1 MNSKRIVFLLLAVI
15 VAGTTAF
22 VARAW
27 LQSERAAIAAQ
38 YSGQRQPVAAKPAV
52 QVLVAKNAIRTGQLV
67 KPDDLRWQPWPQ
79 GNLPPSYIIEGKR
92 PISDFVGAV
101 ARISFHVGAPI
112 VETDIVMPGS
122 RGFLAAVLKPGLRAV
137 SVPATATS
145 TVSGFIYAGD
155 RVDVLLTHALTNDAG
170 QQHNA
175 TETILRNAR
184 VIAMDQKLDFT
195 PGDKPDVAKTATLEL
210 TAKQTEIVTLAVKM
224 GELSLVLRSLQDP
237 ADEERDVAGGEDAT
251 AELGD
256 SYTHDS
262 QVSRLIKDPNPP
274 PKPPD
279 AMKTSVFVLRGASG
293 TKQELDGSIASDP
306 NGTPPSESEGAKPEG
321 AKPEGTKPK
330 APSRPRRRPPTTV
343 PKRAYRNE
351 SVIRPGVQIADLA
364 PRRLVAGARRI
375 ARLLLPAVAGAGA
388 GPDERPRQ
396 GSGQAQAAGARQEG
410 RVPADRRPTTSPTIS
425 TVASPSAP
433 HRPCGR

>member
-22 VARAW
+22 LARAW

-38 YSGQRQPVAAKPAV
+38 MGGQHPVSKPAV
-52 QVLVAKNAIRTGQLV
+52 QVLVARAAIHTGQLV

-79 GNLPPSYIIEGKR
+79 GNLPPSYIVEGNR
-92 PISDFVGAV
+92 PIGDFVGAV
-101 ARISFHVGAPI
+101 ARSQFHVGEPI
-112 VETDIVMPGS
+112 VESDIVMPGS

-137 SVPATATS
+137 SIPATATS

-155 RVDVLLTHALTNDAG
+155 RVDVLLTHALIG
-170 QQHNA
+170 QNGQHNA

-184 VIAMDQKLDFT
+184 VIAMDQKLDYT

-224 GELSLVLRSLQDP
+224 GDLSLVLRSLQDP
-237 ADEERDVAGGEDAT
+237 ADEERDSASGEDAT

-279 AMKTSVFVLRGASG
+279 AMKTSVFVLHGGRA
-293 TKQELDGSIASDP
+293 TKQELDGSVVADP
-306 NGTPPSESEGAKPEG
+306 TAPPPEPESAKPN
-321 AKPEGTKPK
+321 
-330 APSRPRRRPPTTV
+330 APRTV
-343 PKRAYRNE
+343 PFSRTQE
-351 SVIRPGVQIADLA
+351 SVPQ
-364 PRRLVAGARRI
+364 
-375 ARLLLPAVAGAGA
+375 
-388 GPDERPRQ
+388 
-396 GSGQAQAAGARQEG
+396 
-410 RVPADRRPTTSPTIS
+410 
-425 TVASPSAP
+425 
-433 HRPCGR
+433 

>member
-22 VARAW
+22 LARAW
-27 LQSERAAIAAQ
+27 LQAERAAIAAQ
-38 YSGQRQPVAAKPAV
+38 MGGPRRPVAKPAV
-52 QVLVAKNAIRTGQLV
+52 QVLVARNAIHTGQLI

-79 GNLPPSYIIEGKR
+79 GTLPPTYIVEGKR

-101 ARISFHVGAPI
+101 ARSQLHVGEPV
-112 VETDIVMPGS
+112 VETEIVMPGS

-137 SVPATATS
+137 SIPATATS

-155 RVDVLLTHALTNDAG
+155 RVDVLLTHMLTGANG
-170 QQHNA
+170 QHSA

-224 GELSLVLRSLQDP
+224 GDLSLVLRSLQDP
-237 ADEERDVAGGEDAT
+237 EEEERDSASGDDAT

-256 SYTHDS
+256 SYTHDT

-279 AMKTSVFVLRGASG
+279 AMKPSVFVLH
-293 TKQELDGSIASDP
+293 GSA
-306 NGTPPSESEGAKPEG
+306 PPSRNSTAALP
-321 AKPEGTKPK
+321 AIPARRRRRSPK
-330 APSRPRRRPPTTV
+330 APSRRRRTPTT
-343 PKRAYRNE
+343 
-351 SVIRPGVQIADLA
+351 
-364 PRRLVAGARRI
+364 
-375 ARLLLPAVAGAGA
+375 
-388 GPDERPRQ
+388 
-396 GSGQAQAAGARQEG
+396 
-410 RVPADRRPTTSPTIS
+410 
-425 TVASPSAP
+425 TVN
-433 HRPCGR
+433 RTQ

>member
-1 MNSKRIVFLLLAVI
+1 MNSKRIVFLLLAVV
-15 VAGTTAF
+15 VAGVTAF
-22 VARAW
+22 LARTW

-38 YSGQRQPVAAKPAV
+38 FGGQRQVAAKPAV

-101 ARISFHVGAPI
+101 ARSQFHVGEPI
-112 VETDIVMPGS
+112 VESDIVMPGS

-155 RVDVLLTHALTNDAG
+155 RVDVLLTHALTGTSG
-170 QQHNA
+170 QGQHNA

-237 ADEERDVAGGEDAT
+237 PDEERDVAGGDDAT

-279 AMKTSVFVLRGASG
+279 AMKTSVFVLRGGRG
-293 TKQELDGSIASDP
+293 TKQELDGSVASDP
-306 NGTPPSESEGAKPEG
+306 NGPPPSESEGAKPEG
-321 AKPEGTKPK
+321 AKPG
-330 APSRPRRRPPTTV
+330 APRTSTFNRT
-343 PKRAYRNE
+343 E
-351 SVIRPGVQIADLA
+351 SVPQ
-364 PRRLVAGARRI
+364 
-375 ARLLLPAVAGAGA
+375 
-388 GPDERPRQ
+388 
-396 GSGQAQAAGARQEG
+396 
-410 RVPADRRPTTSPTIS
+410 
-425 TVASPSAP
+425 
-433 HRPCGR
+433 

>member
-22 VARAW
+22 LARAW

-38 YSGQRQPVAAKPAV
+38 MGGQRPVAKPAA
-52 QVLVAKNAIRTGQLV
+52 QVLVARAAIRTGQLI

-79 GNLPPSYIIEGKR
+79 GNLPASYIVEGKR
-92 PISDFVGAV
+92 PIGDFVGAV
-101 ARISFHVGAPI
+101 ARSQFHVGEPI
-112 VETDIVMPGS
+112 VESDIVMPGS

-155 RVDVLLTHALTNDAG
+155 RVDVLLTHALSSAGG
-170 QQHNA
+170 QQHSA

-224 GELSLVLRSLQDP
+224 GDLSLVLRSLQDP
-237 ADEERDVAGGEDAT
+237 ADEERDSASGDDAT

-256 SYTHDS
+256 SYTQDS

-279 AMKTSVFVLRGASG
+279 AMKTSVFVLRGARG
-293 TKQELDGSIASDP
+293 TKQELDGSVVSEP
-306 NGTPPSESEGAKPEG
+306 NGPPPSESEGAKPEG
-321 AKPEGTKPK
+321 AKPNTPK
-330 APSRPRRRPPTTV
+330 TTTIFN
-343 PKRAYRNE
+343 RTQE
-351 SVIRPGVQIADLA
+351 SVPQ
-364 PRRLVAGARRI
+364 
-375 ARLLLPAVAGAGA
+375 
-388 GPDERPRQ
+388 
-396 GSGQAQAAGARQEG
+396 
-410 RVPADRRPTTSPTIS
+410 
-425 TVASPSAP
+425 
-433 HRPCGR
+433 

>member
-1 MNSKRIVFLLLAVI
+1 MNSKRIIFLLLAVI

-22 VARAW
+22 LARAW

-38 YSGQRQPVAAKPAV
+38 MGGQRPPSKPAV
-52 QVLVAKNAIRTGQLV
+52 QVLVARTAIHTGQLI

-79 GNLPPSYIIEGKR
+79 GNLPPSYIVEGKR
-92 PISDFVGAV
+92 PIGDFVGAV
-101 ARISFHVGAPI
+101 ARSQFHVGEPI
-112 VETDIVMPGS
+112 VESDIVMPGS
-122 RGFLAAVLKPGLRAV
+122 RGFLAAVLRPGLRAV

-145 TVSGFIYAGD
+145 TVSGFVYAGD
-155 RVDVLLTHALTNDAG
+155 RVDVLLTHTLEGPNG
-170 QQHNA
+170 HHNA

-237 ADEERDVAGGEDAT
+237 PDEERDSASGEDAT

-279 AMKTSVFVLRGASG
+279 AMKSSVFVLHGNRA
-293 TKQELDGSIASDP
+293 TKQELDGSVVSDP
-306 NGTPPSESEGAKPEG
+306 SAAPPAEPDGAKP
-321 AKPEGTKPK
+321 P
-330 APSRPRRRPPTTV
+330 APRTTTV
-343 PKRAYRNE
+343 NRTQE
-351 SVIRPGVQIADLA
+351 SVPQ
-364 PRRLVAGARRI
+364 
-375 ARLLLPAVAGAGA
+375 
-388 GPDERPRQ
+388 
-396 GSGQAQAAGARQEG
+396 
-410 RVPADRRPTTSPTIS
+410 
-425 TVASPSAP
+425 
-433 HRPCGR
+433 

>member
-22 VARAW
+22 LARAW

-38 YSGQRQPVAAKPAV
+38 MGGQRPVAKPAT
-52 QVLVAKNAIRTGQLV
+52 QVLVARATIRTGQLI
-67 KPDDLRWQPWPQ
+67 KPDDLRWQPWPP
-79 GNLPPSYIIEGKR
+79 GNLPASYIVEGKR
-92 PISDFVGAV
+92 PIGDFVGAV
-101 ARISFHVGAPI
+101 ARSQFHVGEPI
-112 VETDIVMPGS
+112 VESDIVMPGS
-122 RGFLAAVLKPGLRAV
+122 RGFLAAVLRPGLRAV

-155 RVDVLLTHALTNDAG
+155 RVDVLLTHVLVAVDG
-170 QQHNA
+170 KGEQHTA

-184 VIAMDQKLDFT
+184 VIAMDQRLDFT
-195 PGDKPDVAKTATLEL
+195 PGDKPDIAKTATLEL

-237 ADEERDVAGGEDAT
+237 ADEERDSASGEDAT

-279 AMKTSVFVLRGASG
+279 AMKTSVFVLHGNRT
-293 TKQELDGSIASDP
+293 TKQDLDGSVVSGPSAA
-306 NGTPPSESEGAKPEG
+306 PPAEPD
-321 AKPEGTKPK
+321 GTKPT
-330 APSRPRRRPPTTV
+330 APRTTTTV
-343 PKRAYRNE
+343 NRTQE
-351 SVIRPGVQIADLA
+351 SVPQ
-364 PRRLVAGARRI
+364 
-375 ARLLLPAVAGAGA
+375 
-388 GPDERPRQ
+388 
-396 GSGQAQAAGARQEG
+396 
-410 RVPADRRPTTSPTIS
+410 
-425 TVASPSAP
+425 
-433 HRPCGR
+433 

>member
-22 VARAW
+22 LARAW

-38 YSGQRQPVAAKPAV
+38 LGGQRPIAKPAV
-52 QVLVAKNAIRTGQLV
+52 QVLVARTAIHTGQLV
-67 KPDDLRWQPWPQ
+67 KPDDLRWQPWPL
-79 GNLPPSYIIEGKR
+79 GNLPPSYIVEGKR

-101 ARISFHVGAPI
+101 ARSQFHVGEPI
-112 VETDIVMPGS
+112 VESDIVMPGS
-122 RGFLAAVLKPGLRAV
+122 RGFLAAVLRPGLRAV

-155 RVDVLLTHALTNDAG
+155 RVDVLLTHVLTSTNG
-170 QQHNA
+170 QGQHSA

-224 GELSLVLRSLQDP
+224 GDLSLVLRSLQDP
-237 ADEERDVAGGEDAT
+237 ADEERDSASGEDAT

-279 AMKTSVFVLRGASG
+279 AMKTSVFVLHGARA
-293 TKQELDGSIASDP
+293 TKQDLDGSVVSDP
-306 NGTPPSESEGAKPEG
+306 STAPPAEPDGAKPT
-321 AKPEGTKPK
+321 P
-330 APSRPRRRPPTTV
+330 PRPTTV
-343 PKRAYRNE
+343 NRTLE
-351 SVIRPGVQIADLA
+351 SVPQ
-364 PRRLVAGARRI
+364 
-375 ARLLLPAVAGAGA
+375 
-388 GPDERPRQ
+388 
-396 GSGQAQAAGARQEG
+396 
-410 RVPADRRPTTSPTIS
+410 
-425 TVASPSAP
+425 
-433 HRPCGR
+433 